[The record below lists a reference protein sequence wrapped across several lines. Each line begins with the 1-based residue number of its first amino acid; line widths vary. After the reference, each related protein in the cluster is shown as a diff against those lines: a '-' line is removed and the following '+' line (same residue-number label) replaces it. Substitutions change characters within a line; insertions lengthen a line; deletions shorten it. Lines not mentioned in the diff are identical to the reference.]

1 MSTSA
6 TDRAVLVWAR
16 VYTRG
21 LPPTTRDQRSAEI
34 MSDLWEHRAA
44 AAGSRG
50 VSLEIAARSIA
61 GVPADLSWRRTAASN
76 PARGTTMTA
85 ITARRGPNWLSGLA
99 DVLTFVMGGIAA
111 LFGLLSLLGGALD
124 GTSDTGYV
132 AWGGMLFVTGLM
144 LLTGG
149 WLRTRRPLAGLAL
162 VVIGAVAWSVLSYW
176 MFFTVIAGGV
186 LVVSA
191 ILSTNFRAPDA
202 TT

>member
-1 MSTSA
+1 MSMSA
-6 TDRAVLVWAR
+6 TDRAVLAWASA
-16 VYTRG
+16 YTRG
-21 LPPTTRDQRSAEI
+21 LPSPTRDERKAEI
-34 MSDLWEHRAA
+34 TSDLWEHRAE

-50 VSLEIAARSIA
+50 LSLEIAARSIA
-61 GVPADLSWRRTAASN
+61 GVPADLSWRRAAVSN

-85 ITARRGPNWLSGLA
+85 ITARRGPTWLSGLA
-99 DVLTFVMGGIAA
+99 DVLTFVLGGIAV
-111 LFGLLSLLGGALD
+111 LFGALSLLGGAMD
-124 GTSDTGYV
+124 NTNDTGYI
-132 AWGGMLFVTGLM
+132 AWGGMVFLTGLM

-149 WLRTRRPLAGLAL
+149 WLRTRRPLPGLAL